1 MILTDAWEEAYYQNP
16 LILGID
22 GIYLSRD
29 GKSLKVKYQ
38 EGGEERRRKQQEII
52 DQVETVTSR
61 IISSGMSDL
70 EKELAINNYLC
81 ENGTYDYD
89 ALDNAEQYGYQRV
102 DPEYNDAFTPYGILI
117 DGKGVCASY
126 AGLPSASWQMPPVL
140 RAL

>member
-1 MILTDAWEEAYYQNP
+1 MLNPIFKKEKFKKSVREEVKNLFRTTQMC
-16 LILGID
+16 I
-22 GIYLSRD
+22 RD
-29 GKSLKVKYQ
+29 
-38 EGGEERRRKQQEII
+38 R
-52 DQVETVTSR
+52 
-61 IISSGMSDL
+61 

-126 AGLPSASWQMPPVL
+126 AGSFKLLADAAGLKSIVTLSL
-140 RAL
+140 IHI